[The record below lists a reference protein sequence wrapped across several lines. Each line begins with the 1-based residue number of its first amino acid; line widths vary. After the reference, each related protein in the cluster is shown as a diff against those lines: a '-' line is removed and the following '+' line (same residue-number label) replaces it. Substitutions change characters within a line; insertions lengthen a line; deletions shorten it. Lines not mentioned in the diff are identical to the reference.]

1 MDMYCT
7 QQSQKWVRKC
17 KEWGAGWCR
26 LREALC
32 MRWSWWCWLQ
42 SVTLK
47 TATLSLFLLWFIFQ
61 YQLADTPAR
70 LVFRVLLRL
79 QCWCLVQDVLEV
91 RPAKSVESQLLWFR
105 ADGHT
110 AHVAIDLSLVLLCE
124 KIQFKGV
131 AWPPPRYGVST
142 MVSYT
147 YPIAFLF
154 WFGCVNALVPLST
167 FSQSQRRRLN
177 NDAKNS
183 RKLLPWQFIPLLHV
197 YFLRQSLTPWATGWG
212 AAAKPV
218 SASIADIWTR
228 PNWNSPCIDAS
239 DSSLGCTNKINQ
251 NSCEV
256 FKFWTVLIFQGL
268 LSPCY
273 SAWWEHL

>member
-1 MDMYCT
+1 MEFQPWYLT
-7 QQSQKWVRKC
+7 PI
-17 KEWGAGWCR
+17 
-26 LREALC
+26 
-32 MRWSWWCWLQ
+32 
-42 SVTLK
+42 
-47 TATLSLFLLWFIFQ
+47 LLN
-61 YQLADTPAR
+61 T
-70 LVFRVLLRL
+70 
-79 QCWCLVQDVLEV
+79 
-91 RPAKSVESQLLWFR
+91 
-105 ADGHT
+105 
-110 AHVAIDLSLVLLCE
+110 
-124 KIQFKGV
+124 
-131 AWPPPRYGVST
+131 
-142 MVSYT
+142 
-147 YPIAFLF
+147 FLF
-154 WFGCVNALVPLST
+154 WFACVNALVPFST

-183 RKLLPWQFIPLLHV
+183 RKLLPWQFILAAWPLLHV

-228 PNWNSPCIDAS
+228 PNWNSPCIGAS

-268 LSPCY
+268 LSPCF

>member
-105 ADGHT
+105 ADGPYST
-110 AHVAIDLSLVLLCE
+110 CGNRPVLGSFMW
-124 KIQFKGV
+124 KDPIQRGSMATSPDMEF
-131 AWPPPRYGVST
+131 
-142 MVSYT
+142 
-147 YPIAFLF
+147 
-154 WFGCVNALVPLST
+154 
-167 FSQSQRRRLN
+167 Q
-177 NDAKNS
+177 
-183 RKLLPWQFIPLLHV
+183 PW
-197 YFLRQSLTPWATGWG
+197 YLTP
-212 AAAKPV
+212 
-218 SASIADIWTR
+218 I
-228 PNWNSPCIDAS
+228 
-239 DSSLGCTNKINQ
+239 L
-251 NSCEV
+251 
-256 FKFWTVLIFQGL
+256 L
-268 LSPCY
+268 LSCFG
-273 SAWWEHL
+273 SDVSMH